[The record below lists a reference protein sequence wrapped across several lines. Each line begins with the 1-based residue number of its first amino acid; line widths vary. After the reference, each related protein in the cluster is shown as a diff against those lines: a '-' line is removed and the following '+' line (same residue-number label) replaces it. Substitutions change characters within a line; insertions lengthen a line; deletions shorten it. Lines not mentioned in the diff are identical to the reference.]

1 MNIAGAGALSE
12 HAISLFF
19 VQLALLYLAARLVGG
34 TFKLLGQP
42 AIVGELLGG
51 LLLGPTF
58 LGRVAPD
65 LFARLFPPE
74 PVTRGLLES
83 QVWLSASFLL
93 LLAGMEVDLGAMR
106 RLRGAAL
113 RTSLLSL
120 VLPLGAGVLLGLA
133 LPGGHAPGA
142 GGSTR
147 LALYLGLAFAI
158 SAIPVISRILLDL
171 GMMRTTAGT
180 VILAAGFLDDFVA
193 LIGLSLLLHSGPA
206 GAAFPW
212 ASLQGPLLAA
222 VFYAAALL
230 VGRPLIQAFLR
241 RSDRWIE
248 WPGTFVSFAFLLA
261 MAFAAVMG
269 LLGVHVIFGAFLAG
283 VCLSGH
289 ERLQAEAQPMIEPF
303 VLAVFGPL
311 FFGSL
316 GLRTDLG
323 AGFDLGLVS
332 LVLVV
337 ACASKFGGAWLGAR
351 WGGRPPREATMI
363 GIGLNARGMVGLVVA
378 LIGRQSGVLSEGLY
392 GALLLL
398 AFLTSAAAGPLL
410 RLASGGGGGSPRSST
425 GGAPS

>member
-1 MNIAGAGALSE
+1 MTLAAAAGGLTE
-12 HAISLFF
+12 HAIALFF

-34 TFKLLGQP
+34 AFKLLGQP

-51 LLLGPTF
+51 LLLGPTC
-58 LGRVAPD
+58 LGRLAPD

-120 VLPLGAGVLLGLA
+120 VLPLVAGVALGLA
-133 LPGGHAPGA
+133 LPHEHAPRGGA
-142 GGSTR
+142 TQ

-171 GMMRTTAGT
+171 GLMRTTAGT

-193 LIGLSLLLHSGPA
+193 LIGLSLLLHAGPA

-212 ASLQGPLLAA
+212 AALQGPLLAA
-222 VFYAAALL
+222 LFYAAALL

-289 ERLQAEAQPMIEPF
+289 RRLQAEAQPMLEPF

-323 AGFDLGLVS
+323 AGFDLGLVL
-332 LVLVV
+332 LVLGV
-337 ACASKFGGAWLGAR
+337 ACASKFAGAWLGAR
-351 WGGRPPREATMI
+351 WGGLPRREAAMI
-363 GIGLNARGMVGLVVA
+363 GVGLNARGMVGLVVA
-378 LIGRQSGVLSEGLY
+378 LIGRQAGVLSEGLY

-410 RLASGGGGGSPRSST
+410 RLAT
-425 GGAPS
+425 GQETGEPAG